1 MAINTNITDAL
12 VFSKSE
18 PGYMIDNNYTCIV
31 EEEENPRDEYNR
43 VHTCGVASE
52 IWSARIRI
60 DWKKYSA

>member
-1 MAINTNITDAL
+1 
-12 VFSKSE
+12 
-18 PGYMIDNNYTCIV
+18 MIDNNYTCIV

-60 DWKKYSA
+60 D

>member
-18 PGYMIDNNYTCIV
+18 PGCMIDKNYTCIV

-43 VHTCGVASE
+43 VHACGVASD
-52 IWSARIRI
+52 IWSASIRI
-60 DWKKYSA
+60 D